1 MTEQRKLQLED
12 ILKAV
17 TGFLLVFLLYQ
28 GVASFEQVKDDISDI
43 KKTLTEERISI
54 RQINKDIDI
63 LQEEIDRLEDNLQKD
78 DRLIEKLKV
87 RIRKLEKPDSD

>member
-63 LQEEIDRLEDNLQKD
+63 LQEEIDRLENNSQKD
-78 DRLIEKLKV
+78 DRLIEKLKG

>member
-1 MTEQRKLQLED
+1 MTEQHKLQLEN

-54 RQINKDIDI
+54 RQTNKDIDI

-78 DRLIEKLKV
+78 DRLIEKLKG

>member
-12 ILKAV
+12 LLKAV

-54 RQINKDIDI
+54 RKINKDIDI

-78 DRLIEKLKV
+78 DRLIEKLKG

>member
-1 MTEQRKLQLED
+1 MTEQHKLQLEN

-78 DRLIEKLKV
+78 DRLIEKLKI
-87 RIRKLEKPDSD
+87 RILKLEKPDSD